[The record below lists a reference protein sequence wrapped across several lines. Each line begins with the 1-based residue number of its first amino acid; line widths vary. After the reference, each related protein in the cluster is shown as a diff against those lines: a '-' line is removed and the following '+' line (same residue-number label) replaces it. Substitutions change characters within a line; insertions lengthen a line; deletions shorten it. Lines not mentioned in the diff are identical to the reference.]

1 MGFGAAK
8 KIYDVGKKIIST
20 PKKKMS
26 KAEKAYKKK
35 IEKEGKI
42 RDKERNKS
50 VAQEIRELKQTG
62 AGKNMTAKQLK
73 DRVMLNR
80 KDAKIPEP
88 KVPGYTPAQRAYA
101 KANKEARQKQID
113 NAKVSTE
120 KGVKVTKYP
129 SRDKIVKDPTARPRR
144 YLGRGE
150 PIGGMKKG
158 GMLKK
163 PTNPGLKKLPS
174 EVRNKM
180 GYMKHGGSVK
190 GKCRMDGIAIRGRTR
205 AKERSK

>member
-1 MGFGAAK
+1 MVLPVVPLVISGVRIAAPIAAK
-8 KIYDVGKKIIST
+8 YLAGKITKKAALKATEKGAKRVKKIQ
-20 PKKKMS
+20 KKNV
-26 KAEKAYKKK
+26 EKA
-35 IEKEGKI
+35 GKI

-50 VAQEIRELKQTG
+50 AAQEIRELKQTG
-62 AGKNMTAKQLK
+62 VGQNMTAKQLK

-88 KVPGYTPAQRAYA
+88 KVPGSTPSQRAYA

-113 NAKVSTE
+113 NAKVSKE

-129 SRDKIVKDPTARPRR
+129 PRDKIVKEPTARPRR

-158 GMLKK
+158 GRV
-163 PTNPGLKKLPS
+163 G
-174 EVRNKM
+174 
-180 GYMKHGGSVK
+180 
-190 GKCRMDGIAIRGRTR
+190 GKCKIDGIAQRGRTR
-205 AKERSK
+205 AKRK